1 MSQVIEFESSTGSTL
16 ASKLFASG
24 SDIVVATASAV
35 TEATNRKGV
44 FTATFSGVTIGTY
57 RILSTESASPDS
69 AWWVDITA
77 ADGVFIA
84 YELAKPASQPIIP
97 NGIVQRS
104 VSDANPL
111 TFAWPVSGATITGE
125 ASIDNGSYAAVQG
138 AIAFLR
144 SESGKHYYT
153 LAHDVDDRPIDE
165 GQVRYKFVDGTYT
178 RYVVLQ
184 TEVAV
189 LNSST
194 QGQINDIES
203 DVHNLNI
210 ATALISG
217 TTLPAILEDTGT
229 TLPSQI
235 DSVKAKTDLLVT
247 FPANFSSLGING
259 SGHISRV
266 VLVDTTTTNAD
277 FVSAATIA
285 TTILTT
291 QMTESYSADGVAPTL
306 AQALFLMQQAFTEF
320 VITGTGISVK
330 KLDGVTEAAAY
341 TMDSA
346 TTPTQRLR
354 TS

>member
-77 ADGVFIA
+77 ADGVFVA
-84 YELAKPASQPIIP
+84 YELSKPASQPIIP

-104 VSDANPL
+104 VSDTNPL

-178 RYVVLQ
+178 RYIVLQ

-266 VLVDTTTTNAD
+266 VLVDTTTTNTD
-277 FVSAATIA
+277 LVSAATIA
-285 TTILTT
+285 TAVFTT
-291 QMTESYSADGVAPTL
+291 TMTEAYPTNSAEFTL
-306 AQALFLMQQAFTEF
+306 AQGLYLMYSTFAQFS
-320 VITGTGISVK
+320 INGTTVTCK
-330 KLDGVTEAAAY
+330 KLDGTTTSAIFDL
-341 TMDSA
+341 DSA
-346 TTPTQRLR
+346 TPTSRVR
-354 TS
+354 SS